1 METYIIATGIL
12 LLLLAAR
19 RLVRRPR
26 IEVLPEGF
34 RMSREER
41 ARANPAAEPLAF
53 PTRFADMV
61 REALTPL
68 PPARAALPGAEL
80 PPLQVTFD
88 HREAWGDEPTE
99 VDNVPYAARVERAR
113 VAGLAREWFT
123 PSPEA
128 RALQEK
134 YGARGRS

>member
-1 METYIIATGIL
+1 METHIIATSSVIVL
-12 LLLLAAR
+12 LLLGAR
-19 RLVRRPR
+19 RLLRRPR

-34 RMSREER
+34 RMSREEW
-41 ARANPAAEPLAF
+41 ARANQIEPLAF

-68 PPARAALPGAEL
+68 PPARAEVEL

-99 VDNVPYAARVERAR
+99 IDNVPYAARVERAR
-113 VAGLAREWFT
+113 VTDLAREWFG

-134 YGARGRS
+134 YGAPKVRA